1 MDETVIGNSDRNIRK
16 DCNEDQSAA
25 IAYLQDSDLVIL
37 YNDEQLLSVNSKE
50 TKILQRSLLKK
61 IRIQATQPS
70 QTNVLIQTNEL
81 VDVDTDSA
89 IT

>member
-50 TKILQRSLLKK
+50 TKIR
-61 IRIQATQPS
+61 
-70 QTNVLIQTNEL
+70 
-81 VDVDTDSA
+81 
-89 IT
+89 